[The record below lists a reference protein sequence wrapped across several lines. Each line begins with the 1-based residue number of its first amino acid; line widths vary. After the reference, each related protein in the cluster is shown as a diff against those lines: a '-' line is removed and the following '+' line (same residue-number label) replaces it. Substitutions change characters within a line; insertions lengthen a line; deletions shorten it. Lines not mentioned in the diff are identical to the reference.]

1 MLISMQ
7 RRMASICRVS
17 NVPRYCLLWRLSI
30 VVICSQRTM
39 LPSLRNADGGTGYCP
54 PACLPYNA
62 PYTDNGVSQN
72 DAVIYAVEIL
82 LPDGNF
88 AILSGWLC
96 DLSRNGFR
104 LIGNAVS
111 LHQQPA
117 HIDAIQRT
125 GFIGCSFSYFRPYC
139 FELFVLSGVKTNNFF
154 FKTNNN

>member
-7 RRMASICRVS
+7 RRMASICRAS
-17 NVPRYCLLWRLSI
+17 NDPRCCQHWRLSI
-30 VVICSQRTM
+30 VVICSKRTM
-39 LPSLRNADGGTGYCP
+39 LPSRRKGEGGTGYCP
-54 PACLPYNA
+54 LACLPYND
-62 PYTDNGVSQN
+62 PYRDYGVSQN

-88 AILSGWLC
+88 AILSSWLC

-104 LIGNAVS
+104 LIGNAVP
-111 LHQQPA
+111 LHQQPVR
-117 HIDAIQRT
+117 IDAIRRV
-125 GFIGCSFSYFRPYC
+125 GFIGCSLRPYC